1 MRSLSTEFRFVGD
14 DEELAVIA
22 EDGDKKFIAIV
33 ERPQVTEVTY
43 SQMGDIE
50 ISAMNGETFKAR
62 SSPPRV
68 TMEVT
73 GILKEEIVGEN
84 AEEHIPDIVNDMSVE
99 QLLCAV
105 NKKIDDREV

>member
-1 MRSLSTEFRFVGD
+1 MRSLGADFRFVGD

-43 SQMGDIE
+43 EHLGDIE

-73 GILKEEIVGEN
+73 GVLKEEIVGEN
-84 AEEHIPDIVNDMSVE
+84 AEQHIPDIVDDMSVE

-105 NKKIDDREV
+105 NKKLEDRD